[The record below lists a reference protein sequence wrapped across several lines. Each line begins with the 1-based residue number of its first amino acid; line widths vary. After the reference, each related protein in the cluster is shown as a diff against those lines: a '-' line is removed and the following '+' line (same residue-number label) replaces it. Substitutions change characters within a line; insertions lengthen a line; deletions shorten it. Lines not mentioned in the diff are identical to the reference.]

1 MLLHVTNRRESD
13 PGHTIMSMAIAS
25 EVEQSAIIEVTAKD
39 PAIPNRKLT
48 GIVRTNEKKI
58 LTAITDEAIT
68 GSAAVR
74 VQTKDLLSFGEV
86 LGCSREQ
93 DAKWTVYVGV
103 KRRILI
109 V

>member
-1 MLLHVTNRRESD
+1 
-13 PGHTIMSMAIAS
+13 MSMAVSS
-25 EVEQSAIIEVTAKD
+25 ELRETALIEVSAKD
-39 PAIPNRKLT
+39 PSIPNRKLT

-58 LTAITDEAIT
+58 LTVITDEEIT

-86 LGCSREQ
+86 LGCIPEQ
-93 DAKWTVYVGV
+93 NAKWTVYVGV
-103 KRRILI
+103 KRSMLI

>member
-1 MLLHVTNRRESD
+1 MSTEISSELRE
-13 PGHTIMSMAIAS
+13 T
-25 EVEQSAIIEVTAKD
+25 AIIEVTAKD

-48 GIVRTNEKKI
+48 GTVRMTEKKI
-58 LTAITDEAIT
+58 LTVITDEAIA
-68 GSAAVR
+68 GSADVR

-86 LGCSREQ
+86 LDCIPEQ